1 MKIGSHWIAAGL
13 LLVGSAAIANEYGL
27 RDYMQNCSVCHGV
40 FGKGNAVA
48 SSLLVVPV
56 PDLTTISA
64 RNGGAFPFQDV
75 MATIDGRGIRGHG
88 PMPVW
93 GWEMQNDKPAVAG
106 TETGEMILEMRVENI
121 VEFLETLQE

>member
-1 MKIGSHWIAAGL
+1 MTGRYWIAVALACAGM
-13 LLVGSAAIANEYGL
+13 SASANEYGM

-64 RNGGAFPFQDV
+64 RNGGVFPFMDV
-75 MATIDGRGIRGHG
+75 MATIDGRGVRGHG

-106 TETGEMILEMRVENI
+106 TETGEIITEMRVENI
-121 VEFLETLQE
+121 VEYLELLQE